1 MSERND
7 PFDPV
12 DPVDPFA
19 TPDVERTVIMP
30 TPGGRTATTGSPA
43 PQPQPN
49 RQAASGFATE
59 ALAVTGINPLVA
71 AANPL
76 LDVIPQLRTT
86 MHHADADAL
95 RDHLVQSIRE
105 FESRA
110 NAAGVTAENIIAAR
124 YVLCTVL
131 DETAASTPWGGSGM
145 WAKNSLLV
153 LFHKE
158 AWGGEKFFQLLSKL
172 AENPAAN
179 RDLLELMYV
188 CLAFGFEG
196 RYRVLDNGRSQLD
209 ALRERLAQILR
220 KTAGDYERD
229 LSPRWQGVTAARSKV
244 LEVLPL
250 WIAAA
255 LGLAIMLGVYVVYR
269 YKLGDLSD
277 QAYAQ
282 IETIRVKAAPPA
294 PVAATIVAAAPV
306 PPRLA
311 TFLAKEIAEGL
322 VAVRDEANMSMV
334 TIRGDGLFE
343 PGSSVIATRYLPL
356 IERIADALKAVS
368 GKVQVIGHTDNQPMR
383 SLRFPSNWH
392 LSEERARV
400 VMRLLG
406 QVVGMDRLT
415 AEGRAAAEPI
425 ADNASAEGRSRN
437 RRIEIS
443 LFVSGKGS

>member
-1 MSERND
+1 MSEHD
-7 PFDPV
+7 
-12 DPVDPFA
+12 DPFA
-19 TPDVERTVIMP
+19 SPDVERTVIMP
-30 TPGGRTATTGSPA
+30 TPGGRAASPGSPA
-43 PQPQPN
+43 PERRPQP
-49 RQAASGFATE
+49 AGGFAVE
-59 ALAVTGINPLVA
+59 ELAITGINPLVA

-86 MHHADADAL
+86 LHHADADAL
-95 RDHLVQSIRE
+95 RDHLVQSVRD
-105 FESRA
+105 FEARA
-110 NAAGVTAENIIAAR
+110 RAAGVTAENIIAAR

-229 LSPRWQGVTAARSKV
+229 LSPRWQGVTTARSKV
-244 LEVLPL
+244 LDVLPL

-255 LGLAIMLGVYVVYR
+255 LAMAILLGVYVVYR

-277 QAYAQ
+277 QAYAR
-282 IETIRVKAAPPA
+282 IDAIRVKAAPPA
-294 PVAATIVAAAPV
+294 PVVAAPVPV

-322 VAVRDEANMSMV
+322 VAVRDESNMSMV

-343 PGSSVIATRYLPL
+343 PGSSVIAARYVPL
-356 IERIADALKAVS
+356 IERIADALKAVP

-392 LSEERARV
+392 LSEDRARV
-400 VMRLLG
+400 VMRLLS
-406 QVVGMDRLT
+406 QTVAMDRLT
-415 AEGRAAAEPI
+415 AEGRAEAEPI
-425 ADNASAEGRSRN
+425 ADNASADGRSRN

-443 LFVSGKGS
+443 LFVSSKGS

>member
-1 MSERND
+1 MSENE
-7 PFDPV
+7 
-12 DPVDPFA
+12 DPFA
-19 TPDVERTVIMP
+19 SADVERTVIMP
-30 TPGGRTATTGSPA
+30 TPGGRTAAPGSPA
-43 PQPQPN
+43 PERKPQP
-49 RQAASGFATE
+49 AGGFAVEELTI
-59 ALAVTGINPLVA
+59 TGINPLVA

-86 MHHADADAL
+86 MQHADADAL
-95 RDHLVQSIRE
+95 RDHLIQSIRE
-105 FESRA
+105 FETRA
-110 NAAGVTAENIIAAR
+110 RAAGVTPENTIAAR

-131 DETAASTPWGGSGM
+131 DETAASTPWGGSGL

-172 AENPAAN
+172 AENPSAN

-196 RYRVLDNGRSQLD
+196 RYRVLDNGRSQLE
-209 ALRERLAQILR
+209 ALRERLAQILG

-229 LSPRWQGVTAARSKV
+229 LSPRWQGVTTARSKV
-244 LEVLPL
+244 LDVLPL
-250 WIAAA
+250 WIAGA
-255 LGLAIMLGVYVVYR
+255 LAMAILLGVYVVYR

-277 QAYAQ
+277 QAYTQ
-282 IETIRVKAAPPA
+282 IDAIRVKAPP
-294 PVAATIVAAAPV
+294 PVAAVPAAT
-306 PPRLA
+306 PRLA

-343 PGSSVIATRYLPL
+343 PGSSVIAARYLPL
-356 IERIADALKAVS
+356 IGRIADALKAVA

-400 VMRLLG
+400 VMRLLS
-406 QVVGMDRLT
+406 QTVAMDRLN
-415 AEGRAAAEPI
+415 AEGRAEAEPI